1 VMTYHGEEITDAI
14 YSILNWSWA
23 SHGTAPAAIDIKAI
37 VEGYPFE
44 YLDRDDDLPAAF
56 LVKPEWPRVSHYPKF
71 VEEVYVLQIYIVDE
85 LPASGFPEEAIR
97 EMGYKVRTNM
107 LASADTTT
115 SARNLA
121 SPMGL
126 SYVEDVRWTGSY
138 VRDEVQE
145 LIESMGLD
153 LVTIREDFEIQAH
166 GTER

>member
-1 VMTYHGEEITDAI
+1 MVYHGETISTQLF
-14 YSILNWSWA
+14 SILTWA
-23 SHGTAPAAIDIKAI
+23 WTGHGTAPASITLKAI

-71 VEEVYVLQIYIVDE
+71 VEEIYTLQIYIVDE

-115 SARNLA
+115 STRNLA